1 MIPVSFIW
9 DTRKRSIQ
17 VKWNGFFSFGWEN
30 GKVLKKVVGIPI
42 PFDIRVKGRRMDLR
56 GMRWIYL
63 KRVFF
68 LLKEWELKKVE
79 GALSFPD
86 PMVNGVLYGWLS
98 VLETGRVNRR
108 VNLSIN
114 FRGENWFTGEATISP
129 KVLFY
134 HLRRI
139 LPLFRERRGAAQ
151 RSTKG

>member
-9 DTRKRSIQ
+9 DTRKRTIQ

-42 PFDIRVKGRRMDLR
+42 PFDIRREGRKIDLYR
-56 GMRWIYL
+56 MRWIYL
-63 KRVFF
+63 KEIFS

-98 VLETGRVNRR
+98 AMETGRVGQK
-108 VNLSIN
+108 VNVSIN
-114 FRGENWFTGEATISP
+114 FIRENWCTGEATISP
-129 KVLFY
+129 KVLFC

-139 LPLFRERRGAAQ
+139 LPLLREMRGAAQ
-151 RSTKG
+151 KDD